1 MNLHTLSRSHPEQ
14 PRAQRRIRP
23 ALLLTLLL
31 LLALASAACGQEAT
45 PEPTSPPATGDEQP
59 APAQIVQEPQVT
71 VQVSQPTAPAT
82 PAQDGPTATQTL
94 APSPTP
100 SQGRIV
106 IWHSW
111 AGADGD
117 ALAQILARAQDA
129 LPNLTVE
136 TLFVAYDDLL
146 QSYAD
151 AVAAGGGPDILLAPS
166 WWLQEMADAQL
177 LQPLDPAL
185 TPALQNDYWPAAVE
199 NLTYQGELY
208 GLPTSI
214 ELVSLFYNRGL
225 VGPDQLPTT
234 TEELL
239 ALAQA
244 DPGLGSGL
252 YANFY
257 HLYWGIP
264 AYGGRLFDESGRVV
278 LDQDPG
284 AAQFLAWLKALNDT
298 PGSYVDFDYGR
309 LLDRFKKGEVA
320 FFVDGPWAL
329 AELREVLGEDLG
341 VTLLPGGPAG
351 PARPWLSADGAFFNP
366 NSSPQA
372 QAWALEFARFLTN
385 QENSSL
391 LARTAN
397 RLPAHVQADL
407 GEDPLRQGFLRQAQ
421 DALPEPHR
429 PEMANLWG
437 YAGDMILKV
446 VNGVLEPQEAVAE
459 ATTLINEANGK

>member
-1 MNLHTLSRSHPEQ
+1 MNQLTRFQ
-14 PRAQRRIRP
+14 PTREKPRPRRLLRP

-31 LLALASAACGQEAT
+31 LLALASGACGQK
-45 PEPTSPPATGDEQP
+45 
-59 APAQIVQEPQVT
+59 
-71 VQVSQPTAPAT
+71 AT
-82 PAQDGPTATQTL
+82 PAPSAQDAPTATSEP

-100 SQGRIV
+100 APARIV

-111 AGADGD
+111 AGADGE
-117 ALAQILARAQDA
+117 ALAQILARAQDE
-129 LPNLTVE
+129 LPGLTVE

-177 LQPLDPAL
+177 LQPLDASLDPDAR
-185 TPALQNDYWPAAVE
+185 ADYWPAAVE
-199 NLTYQGELY
+199 NLTYQGQLY
-208 GLPTSI
+208 GLPTSF
-214 ELVSLFYNRGL
+214 ELVSLLYNRGL
-225 VGPDQLPTT
+225 VSEDQLPGT

-239 ALAQA
+239 ALAQS

-264 AYGGRLFDESGRVV
+264 AYGGRLFDQEGRVV

-284 AAQFLAWLKALNDT
+284 PAQFLAWLKAMNDT

-320 FFVDGPWAL
+320 FFVDGPWAV
-329 AELREVLGEDLG
+329 AELREVLGDDLG
-341 VTLLPGGPAG
+341 VTLLPAGPAG
-351 PARPWLSADGAFFNP
+351 PARPWLSADGAFLNP
-366 NSSPQA
+366 NSSPEA
-372 QAWALEFARFLTN
+372 QAWALEFVRFLTN
-385 QENSSL
+385 GENGSL

-397 RLPAHVQADL
+397 RLPAHVQADV
-407 GEDPLRQGFLRQAQ
+407 GDDSVRQGFLRQAQ

-437 YAGDMILKV
+437 YAGDMLLKV
-446 VNGVLEPQEAVAE
+446 VNGVLEPGEAVAE